1 VAVVRVG
8 QAGRVDRVAVNG
20 SKYQQHINLWS
31 IVISKEEHT
40 NETRVAIVTGASRG
54 IGKSIATR
62 LAQDGFFVAMIARNE
77 EALSQVQSEIE
88 SCGGQ
93 SSVHACDLKD
103 CDAFSSTIE
112 SIAQEHGRLDVLVN
126 NAGMTKDGLML
137 RMSLED
143 FDSVIHV
150 NLRAVFAGC
159 KAAARPMMKGRWG
172 RMINITSVTGLS
184 GNAGQAN
191 YAAAKAGIVGL
202 TKTIAKEFGSKG
214 ITANAIAPGYIE
226 TDMTATL
233 SDEIRKD
240 VEKIV
245 PLRRYG
251 QTKEIAAAVS
261 YLASDEAGYVTGQVL
276 VVDGG
281 LTC

>member
-1 VAVVRVG
+1 MKKLEKR
-8 QAGRVDRVAVNG
+8 
-20 SKYQQHINLWS
+20 I
-31 IVISKEEHT
+31 
-40 NETRVAIVTGASRG
+40 AIVTGASQG
-54 IGKSIATR
+54 IGKAIATR
-62 LAQDGFFVAMIARNE
+62 LAADGFTVALLARNGD
-77 EALSQVQSEIE
+77 ALHEVQTEIE
-88 SCGGQ
+88 SNGGQ
-93 SSVHACDLKD
+93 SSVHVCDLSD
-103 CDAFSSTIE
+103 CDTYASTVD
-112 SIAQEHGRLDVLVN
+112 SIVDHYGRLDVLVN

-143 FDSVIHV
+143 FDEVTNV
-150 NLRAVFAGC
+150 NLRAVFAGS

-172 RMINITSVTGLS
+172 RIINITSVTGLS

-191 YAAAKAGIVGL
+191 YAAAKAGVVGL

-226 TDMTATL
+226 TDMTASL
-233 SDEIRKD
+233 GEEIQKG
-240 VEKIV
+240 VEKMV

-251 QTKEIAAAVS
+251 QSSEIASAVS
-261 YLASDEAGYVTGQVL
+261 FLASEDAGYVTGQVI

>member
-1 VAVVRVG
+1 M
-8 QAGRVDRVAVNG
+8 
-20 SKYQQHINLWS
+20 
-31 IVISKEEHT
+31 

-62 LAQDGFFVAMIARNE
+62 LAQDGFFVAMIARDE
-77 EALSQVQSEIE
+77 DSLSKVQAEIE
-88 SCGGQ
+88 SDGGRA
-93 SSVHACDLKD
+93 SLHACDLSD
-103 CDAFSSTIE
+103 ADAFSTTIDT
-112 SIAQEHGRLDVLVN
+112 IAQQHGRLDALVN

-137 RMSLED
+137 RMSMED
-143 FDSVIHV
+143 FDAVINV

-172 RMINITSVTGLS
+172 RMINITSVTGIS
-184 GNAGQAN
+184 GNVGQAN

-226 TDMTATL
+226 TDMTANL
-233 SDEIRKD
+233 GEEIRKG
-240 VEKIV
+240 VEKMV

-251 QTKEIAAAVS
+251 QSEEIASAVS
-261 YLASDEAGYVTGQVL
+261 YLASEGAGYVTGQVL